1 MNFKKSKKEIPE
13 TQKDKLKNI
22 FFGNSIEKNIAKN
35 QLNPQNYA
43 LEKEEVKPI
52 VIQNNIPKDK
62 TISKSNNIN
71 EITNNKNIVNNFIQ
85 NITQNTLKKILENK
99 KFNFKL
105 NKLSTNT
112 IQNNK
117 NIDLGST
124 FIPSNSLRE
133 KMTKVFGI
141 KETYNFKNMAISKNN
156 LLQESSINNSNTII
170 NQSNAI
176 PALKEG
182 GLVTEPMVTYLHK
195 NEVVVPLEK
204 IKELNSFI
212 KSSNYESNT
221 ITKNESIKNVSSIR
235 DTETNNT
242 EMLVEKVK
250 ELIPAINAQ
259 QNVSQAAGPSFFI
272 NQNMSENPVEPKFGD
287 IGSSYVGST
296 SKEDFFRRTYRIPD
310 WRSRIG

>member
-1 MNFKKSKKEIPE
+1 MNFRKNKKEIPK

-35 QLNPQNYA
+35 QLNPQNYSI
-43 LEKEEVKPI
+43 EKEEAKPI
-52 VIQNNIPKDK
+52 IIQNNIIKDESIAK
-62 TISKSNNIN
+62 PNAIN
-71 EITNNKNIVNNFIQ
+71 QITNNKNIVNNFIK
-85 NITQNTLKKILENK
+85 NITQNTLKKILESK
-99 KFNFKL
+99 KFNFNL
-105 NKLSTNT
+105 NKLSTNS

-124 FIPSNSLRE
+124 FIPSTLLE
-133 KMTKVFGI
+133 QKMTKVFGV
-141 KETYNFKNMAISKNN
+141 KENYNLKNILISKNN
-156 LLQESSINNSNTII
+156 LLNRSLTNNTNTII
-170 NQSNAI
+170 NQPNAI

-182 GLVTEPMVTYLHK
+182 GLVKEPMVTYLHK
-195 NEVVVPLEK
+195 NEVVIPLEK
-204 IKELNSFI
+204 IKELNSFV

-250 ELIPAINAQ
+250 ELIPAIDAQ
-259 QNVSQAAGPSFFI
+259 QNIAQAAGPSFFI